1 MIRVLIFFLT
11 FLYFTSNA
19 QESEPYSIG
28 KNYWINSKNLKEK
41 REISIYL
48 PENYKSTKTDYPVL
62 YILDGQRYFLNGV
75 LYQHTLKWQDK
86 TPDFIVV
93 GIKTNN
99 RQRRKLFSSDSKKF
113 IQFLNSELVPYLE
126 NNYRTSSKRY
136 LFGWEM
142 AGGLA
147 IEILSSTHNLFSA
160 YFISSPTHLTDE
172 RLQKLSNKLSQ
183 NKNPTELIYFTLG
196 SNEDWA
202 LSSIEKLQKILRDN
216 NSPKLKWKYE
226 LYEDENHH
234 STPTLTMHKGLNLY
248 FNDYVYLRFKSL
260 KEFEDF
266 GGIDQLKKHFVER
279 GRKYDISKAIHKSTK
294 HFLLLQ
300 AMKEN
305 NLESFVLFMNEFK
318 DYYKTKTRDSWFNR
332 YAQFYLKH
340 NHPNQAIE
348 ILNHGQDKFPD
359 SAVLQASLGD
369 AFFSTGNKEKARNHY
384 QKALDLAIKNNDNN
398 INIYKTKI
406 EQIK

>member
-1 MIRVLIFFLT
+1 MIRVLIFFLS

-19 QESEPYSIG
+19 QESEPYSVG
-28 KNYWINSKNLKEK
+28 KNYWINSKILKEK
-41 REISIYL
+41 IEISIYL
-48 PENYKSTKTDYPVL
+48 PENYKSTITNYPVL

-99 RQRRKLFSSDSKKF
+99 RQRRKLFSRDSKKF

-147 IEILSSTHNLFSA
+147 IEILTSIHNLFST

-183 NKNPTELIYFTLG
+183 DKNPTELIYVTLG

-216 NSPKLKWKYE
+216 NSSKLKWKYE

-305 NLESFVLFMNEFK
+305 DFESFVLFMNEFK

-348 ILNHGQDKFPD
+348 ILNYGQNKFPN
-359 SAVLQASLGD
+359 SAILQASLGD
-369 AFFSTGNKEKARNHY
+369 TFFSTGNKEKARNHY
-384 QKALDLAIKNNDNN
+384 QKALDLAIKNDDDD
-398 INIYKTKI
+398 IDIYKTKI